1 MSFFKKI
8 YSILP
13 KKKKREIPFLVL
25 LLVIG
30 MFFEMLS
37 LGLLIPALTIIL
49 NPNITQEYP
58 AIAPYFLYFGNP
70 SHKEV
75 IIGGMSLL
83 IIIFLIKT
91 LFLAFLYWF
100 QNKFTST
107 LQVQLTTNLY
117 AIYLNQDYQFHL
129 NRNSAELIRNTQ
141 MEVVLFN
148 RAANALILISTELA
162 IIFAVVFTLTIV
174 EPFGTFIVFIILSF
188 SILIFHQLSKKK
200 LVQWAEKRQDLSKE
214 INQFLLE
221 GLGGVKDIKLLGRED
236 YFIDNYNLK
245 NKLWARINILQLTL
259 AQLPRLYL
267 EFLGIFGLV
276 ILVIVMVLEG
286 NPIDTLLPT
295 LVVFAAGAFK
305 MIPGFNRIMGA
316 IQNVKLTVPVVNVLF
331 NEFSFDKRLEKT
343 SSNELVLRSE
353 IFVQDVIF
361 KYQNTQKSVINK
373 INFKINKGESV
384 GFVGKSGSGKSTLI
398 DLILGLM
405 NVNEGSI
412 LIDGTNINDNI
423 RGWQNN
429 IGYVPQN
436 IYLTDDTLRKNIA
449 LGISEDQ
456 IDDKSIIRA
465 MKQAQLND
473 FVQDLEEGIDTYVG
487 ERGVR
492 LSGGQ
497 CQRIGIARA
506 MYHSPSVL
514 VLDEATSALD
524 SATEKSVMEAVYQ
537 LKGEITIIIVAHRLS
552 TLSSVD
558 KIYHLERGKL
568 IKKKKI
574 NNKQSK

>member
-568 IKKKKI
+568 IKEDGKI
-574 NNKQSK
+574 INK

>member
-1 MSFFKKI
+1 
-8 YSILP
+8 
-13 KKKKREIPFLVL
+13 
-25 LLVIG
+25 
-30 MFFEMLS
+30 
-37 LGLLIPALTIIL
+37 
-49 NPNITQEYP
+49 
-58 AIAPYFLYFGNP
+58 
-70 SHKEV
+70 
-75 IIGGMSLL
+75 
-83 IIIFLIKT
+83 
-91 LFLAFLYWF
+91 
-100 QNKFTST
+100 
-107 LQVQLTTNLY
+107 
-117 AIYLNQDYQFHL
+117 
-129 NRNSAELIRNTQ
+129 
-141 MEVVLFN
+141 
-148 RAANALILISTELA
+148 
-162 IIFAVVFTLTIV
+162 
-174 EPFGTFIVFIILSF
+174 
-188 SILIFHQLSKKK
+188 
-200 LVQWAEKRQDLSKE
+200 
-214 INQFLLE
+214 
-221 GLGGVKDIKLLGRED
+221 
-236 YFIDNYNLK
+236 
-245 NKLWARINILQLTL
+245 
-259 AQLPRLYL
+259 
-267 EFLGIFGLV
+267 
-276 ILVIVMVLEG
+276 
-286 NPIDTLLPT
+286 
-295 LVVFAAGAFK
+295 

-373 INFKINKGESV
+373 INFKIKKGESV

-568 IKKKKI
+568 IKEDG
-574 NNKQSK
+574 

>member
-373 INFKINKGESV
+373 INFKIKKGESV

-568 IKKKKI
+568 IKEDG
-574 NNKQSK
+574 

>member
-1 MSFFKKI
+1 
-8 YSILP
+8 
-13 KKKKREIPFLVL
+13 
-25 LLVIG
+25 

-456 IDDKSIIRA
+456 IDDKSILRA

-568 IKKKKI
+568 IKEDGKI
-574 NNKQSK
+574 INK

>member
-373 INFKINKGESV
+373 INFKIKKGESV

-568 IKKKKI
+568 IKEDGKI
-574 NNKQSK
+574 INK

>member
-456 IDDKSIIRA
+456 IDDKSILRA

-568 IKKKKI
+568 IKEDGKI
-574 NNKQSK
+574 INK